1 MEKTLILLKPDALQR
16 GLIGEILH
24 RFEIK
29 GLKIVGLKMMSV
41 SDALVDE
48 HYAHHKDKP
57 FFETL
62 KAFMQSSP
70 VVALAVEGAD
80 AVSTVRKMAGV
91 TKAREAEFGT
101 IRGDFAMSV
110 QANLIHV
117 SEDNKI
123 ASDELQRFFKAE
135 EIFDYQRPFDVNIY
149 GEEERN

>member
-1 MEKTLILLKPDALQR
+1 MSVIDAL
-16 GLIGEILH
+16 L
-24 RFEIK
+24 
-29 GLKIVGLKMMSV
+29 
-41 SDALVDE
+41 DE